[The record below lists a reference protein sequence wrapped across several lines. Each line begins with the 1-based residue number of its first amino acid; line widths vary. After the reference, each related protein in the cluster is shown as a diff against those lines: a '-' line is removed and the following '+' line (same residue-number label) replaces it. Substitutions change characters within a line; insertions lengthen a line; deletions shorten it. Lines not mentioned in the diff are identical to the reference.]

1 MGDFHQLQLF
11 KMSGSRY
18 TLDWSFGL
26 VNSAGSYLTCE
37 TFQKKVAC
45 PANSIKLGKKQIL
58 FLEAGT
64 EGTVSLRTHLG
75 NYIRVDGDG
84 KFKADGEKGDEESNI
99 VIEAQADGRWLLKSA
114 KYGWYLGGS
123 GENLSAFIS
132 EPQEDRFWKVHL
144 AMHPQI
150 TLKNIKR
157 TRYAQLSGDVFQCD
171 ADQPW
176 GANATI
182 NIVHVDGCYQLQ
194 GVNGGYLEDSG
205 RLTEDPTSA
214 ATQFI
219 LDFHGDVISF
229 KSKKSGK
236 YLTSLGA
243 SGLLKATKPGITA
256 DEQFQMEDSWP
267 QITLRACKS
276 DKFLSI
282 KGGVEV
288 AAVADEVTN
297 TEIFQVEPQ
306 DDGTWIL
313 KTMKDKF
320 MGICDGGFN
329 SDCGDASEFTN
340 VSTARGDDHHDQQ
353 SQSADTKFTMS
364 YLAGNKVAITA
375 SNGKLLKQ
383 LMNKQIHAKG
393 DDATSE
399 DCQYVMT
406 IVNRPLL
413 CLRGSFGFVNKLPS
427 GTLTCKSSVPEY
439 FPTSQGAEGYTLD
452 GWTSSDNLINGSG
465 GGGEQ
470 YHIELLK
477 ESKMAIKY
485 DGKYLAGK
493 QTGEILF
500 DGAAIGPNS
509 TWEY

>member
-1 MGDFHQLQLF
+1 
-11 KMSGSRY
+11 MSGSRY

-45 PANSIKLGKKQIL
+45 PANSTKLGKKQIL

-157 TRYAQLSGDVFQCD
+157 TRYAQLSGDVLQCD

-194 GVNGGYLEDSG
+194 GVNGSYLEDSG

-236 YLTSLGA
+236 YITALGA
-243 SGLLKATKPGITA
+243 SGLLKATKPSITK
-256 DEQFQMEDSWP
+256 DEQFQMEDSWM
-267 QITLRACKS
+267 QVTLKSCKS
-276 DKFLSI
+276 DSFLST
-282 KGGVEV
+282 KQGVEI
-288 AAVADEVTN
+288 AATADEVSDL
-297 TEIFQVEPQ
+297 EIFQIEPQ
-306 DDGTWIL
+306 GDGTWIF
-313 KTMKDKF
+313 KTNKDKYLEV
-320 MGICDGGFN
+320 IDGGLASGQKNCTKDGPEDSNKFN
-329 SDCGDASEFTN
+329 VEFL
-340 VSTARGDDHHDQQ
+340 
-353 SQSADTKFTMS
+353 AD
-364 YLAGNKVAITA
+364 NKVAL
-375 SNGKLLKQ
+375 SQGGKYVKQ
-383 LMNKQIHAKG
+383 KMNR
-393 DDATSE
+393 
-399 DCQYVMT
+399 YVDLSGADGGSDETNYTMQF
-406 IVNRPLL
+406 VNRPQL
-413 CLRGSFGFVNKLPS
+413 CLRGSFGFVNKLDS
-427 GTLTCKSSVPEY
+427 GTLSCKSSQPEY
-439 FPTSQGAEGYTLD
+439 FNMTQGAGGYIIE
-452 GWTSSDNLINGSG
+452 GWTSSDNLINGNG
-465 GGGEQ
+465 GGGEE
-470 YHIELLK
+470 YHIELLD
-477 ESKMAIKY
+477 ESRMAIKF
-485 DGKYLAGK
+485 DGKYLSGR
-493 QTGEILF
+493 QTGEITF
-500 DGAAIGPNS
+500 SGTSINKDS
-509 TWEY
+509 SWEY

>member
-1 MGDFHQLQLF
+1 M
-11 KMSGSRY
+11 SRY

-26 VNSAGSYLTCE
+26 VDSAGKYMVCE
-37 TFQKKVAC
+37 SFQKKVTC
-45 PANSIKLGKKQIL
+45 TGQKLSKKSIL
-58 FLEAGT
+58 FLEAGG
-64 EGTVSLRTHLG
+64 EGTVALRTHLG
-75 NYIRVDGDG
+75 AYIRVDGDG
-84 KFKADGEKGDEESNI
+84 KVHGNGEKGDDENNI
-99 VIEAQADGRWLLKSA
+99 IIEAQPDGRWLLKSA
-114 KYGWYLGGS
+114 KYGWYLGG
-123 GENLSAFIS
+123 GTDMTAFIT
-132 EPQEDRFWKVHL
+132 EATEDRFWKVHL

-157 TRYAQLSGDVFQCD
+157 KRYVSLEGNVLNTN

-176 GANATI
+176 GPDATL
-182 NIVHVDGCYQLQ
+182 NVVHADGCYQIQ
-194 GVNGGYLEDSG
+194 GNNGLYLEDTG
-205 RLTEDPTSA
+205 RMTEDATS
-214 ATQFI
+214 TSTMFI

-267 QITLRACKS
+267 QITLKACKS

-320 MGICDGGFN
+320 MGITDGGFN

-340 VSTARGDDHHDQQ
+340 ASTATGDDHHDQQ

-477 ESKMAIKY
+477 ESKMAIKF

-500 DGAAIGPNS
+500 DGASIGPNS
-509 TWEY
+509 VWEY